1 MCICLMIVNLL
12 LELTFFYNF
21 RGIRIEM
28 GSYLQKPV
36 VDKSSDEGTGPEN
49 EYKWGSTAMQGWRT
63 NMEDAHIHMV
73 AVIILSRDLY
83 LI

>member
-1 MCICLMIVNLL
+1 
-12 LELTFFYNF
+12 
-21 RGIRIEM
+21 M

-36 VDKSSDEGTGPEN
+36 VDKSSEEGTGPEN

-73 AVIILSRDLY
+73 AVIISSRD
-83 LI
+83 